1 VSAVASPPG
10 DGAFSVV
17 VGVVHGDGGSMMEL
31 LVLLTNFGEVFFVVW
46 SVRFVSLR
54 FAIGWDFYLPGFLP
68 LRRWLWIGAA
78 ASLRSWLLLSLASA
92 GKVAPKLVQRL
103 RFVVGVV
110 RRRCLMRHLPRFGA
124 SFRCWLVDLA
134 LKLQF
139 LALLF
144 VLLPSVVMVAGGG
157 RDRSLRR
164 MEDLG
169 VCSTYFMSLSG
180 AFVYLGFVL
189 CSSVQYNPIPFA
201 KKKGAVNL
209 LAKCTYEM
217 LH

>member
-1 VSAVASPPG
+1 MSAVASPPG

-54 FAIGWDFYLPGFLP
+54 FAIGWDLSSGFSSSAEMALDRGSSFLAELVASFP
-68 LRRWLWIGAA
+68 CQRWKGSAEARSASSIRR
-78 ASLRSWLLLSLASA
+78 R
-92 GKVAPKLVQRL
+92 
-103 RFVVGVV
+103 VV

-157 RDRSLRR
+157 GDRS
-164 MEDLG
+164 
-169 VCSTYFMSLSG
+169 
-180 AFVYLGFVL
+180 
-189 CSSVQYNPIPFA
+189 
-201 KKKGAVNL
+201 
-209 LAKCTYEM
+209 
-217 LH
+217 